1 MGGLR
6 SERASQSARQSATES
21 ASKASEQHLQA
32 AQDQSQEAGESDE
45 YRQTVEKLTGI
56 LEERR
61 GKYSFADIRVPLQ
74 SEEHGSLAA
83 EAVVV
88 AYR

>member
-1 MGGLR
+1 MNQRGKLC
-6 SERASQSARQSATES
+6 ER
-21 ASKASEQHLQA
+21 HLQA
-32 AQDQSQEAGESDE
+32 AQEQPQEEGESDE
-45 YRQTVEKLTGI
+45 YRQTIEKLTGI

-83 EAVVV
+83 QAVVV